1 MRSHMGDEFLHHFI
15 QNTAEYKELLN
26 TDSEAK
32 TDTASATATQVG
44 MKNGAM
50 ERWQAYLLIPNLD
63 QKQYGKIT
71 RDLAAQHVL
80 NNDQYPKDTA
90 SAIMDQHAVSMP
102 GMEEEVWLREE
113 GFVNGL
119 GFGNVAD
126 QSKKIVHHS
135 KVEAVFTVT
144 LKNGRTVRF
153 QRNHKG
159 LYTFKV
165 PNTYKEAI

>member
-1 MRSHMGDEFLHHFI
+1 MQM
-15 QNTAEYKELLN
+15 
-26 TDSEAK
+26 
-32 TDTASATATQVG
+32 
-44 MKNGAM
+44 
-50 ERWQAYLLIPNLD
+50 
-63 QKQYGKIT
+63 
-71 RDLAAQHVL
+71 
-80 NNDQYPKDTA
+80 
-90 SAIMDQHAVSMP
+90 SMP
-102 GMEEEVWLREE
+102 GMEEEVWLNKE

-126 QSKKIVHHS
+126 QSKRIVHHS
-135 KVEAVFTVT
+135 KVEAAFTVT